1 LYGCLACLA
10 ATPFVLAR
18 GAEGGTVPLDV
29 EFKLTDREYRPL
41 AGVPLRLVLG
51 IEDWQA
57 ADAGVRIVT
66 GEDGAARFTTQ
77 AVIDRRWQCTNVGFT
92 PFSIPK
98 RVDHISI
105 AAELQFVVP
114 RKEGE
119 DTIHHWLY
127 PRRSIAIPVAIAVRT
142 TWTGFTRRERM
153 DVSPASWAP
162 ARRDRIFR

>member
-1 LYGCLACLA
+1 MNSILYGCLACLA

-77 AVIDRRWQCTNVGFT
+77 AVIDRSQWLGSFVQEADIMQCSTVMMDN
-92 PFSIPK
+92 
-98 RVDHISI
+98 
-105 AAELQFVVP
+105 
-114 RKEGE
+114 GE
-119 DTIHHWLY
+119 
-127 PRRSIAIPVAIAVRT
+127 
-142 TWTGFTRRERM
+142 
-153 DVSPASWAP
+153 AP
-162 ARRDRIFR
+162 D